1 MSEEKLDTQEVDT
14 AAADSENEFS
24 QAADTV
30 PTPSPESVIADEP
43 EENPFEQGKEKTFDE
58 NVEIID
64 YDIDDEITVNDFNKN
79 DRKPVKK
86 EAEFDLKAEII
97 SWIKMIVAA
106 VVIAFVIVE
115 FIIINAT
122 VPTGSMEQTIL
133 PGDRILGS
141 RLTYLF
147 HEPERGDIVVFKY
160 QFEENTD
167 YVKRIIGLPGET
179 VCITNGEVTIYEGDK
194 LIETLDE
201 DYINGEWTWKNDG
214 YTFTIPE
221 GRYLVLGD
229 NRNNSKDAR
238 WWYDE
243 LYLTGQCSENEVYIT
258 EDQILGKIYFRYWSQ
273 QTDSFL
279 DKFKNLNK

>member
-1 MSEEKLDTQEVDT
+1 MSKENLDSIITDEQEENAFEK
-14 AAADSENEFS
+14 ENEK
-24 QAADTV
+24 A
-30 PTPSPESVIADEP
+30 
-43 EENPFEQGKEKTFDE
+43 FDD
-58 NVEIID
+58 NVEMID
-64 YDIDDEITVNDFNKN
+64 YDIDDKITVNDFDDNET
-79 DRKPVKK
+79 PVVTQK
-86 EAEFDLKAEII
+86 EPFDLKAEIF
-97 SWIKMIVAA
+97 SWIKMFVAA
-106 VVIAFVIVE
+106 AIIAIVLVE

-122 VPTGSMEQTIL
+122 VPTGSMEKTIL

-179 VCITNGEVTIYEGDK
+179 VTIQDGKISIYKGEEF
-194 LIETLDE
+194 IETLNE
-201 DYINGEWTWKNDG
+201 DYINGEWTWKNG
-214 YTFTIPE
+214 PYTFTVPE

-243 LYLTGQCSENEVYIT
+243 IYLNGECEEKDIYVS
-258 EDQILGKIYFRYWSQ
+258 EDQILGKVYFRYWSQ
-273 QTDSFL
+273 QVTSFT

>member
-1 MSEEKLDTQEVDT
+1 MSKENLDSIIT
-14 AAADSENEFS
+14 
-24 QAADTV
+24 
-30 PTPSPESVIADEP
+30 DEQ
-43 EENPFEQGKEKTFDE
+43 EENPFEKGKEKSFDD
-58 NVEIID
+58 NVEMID
-64 YDIDDEITVNDFNKN
+64 YDIDDKITVNDFGDNET
-79 DRKPVKK
+79 PTVTQK
-86 EAEFDLKAEII
+86 EPFDLKGEIF
-97 SWIKMIVAA
+97 SWIKMFVAA
-106 VVIAFVIVE
+106 AIIAIVLVE

-122 VPTGSMEQTIL
+122 VPTGSMEKTIL

-179 VCITNGEVTIYEGDK
+179 VTIQDGKISIYKGEEF
-194 LIETLDE
+194 IETLDE
-201 DYINGEWTWKNDG
+201 DYINGEWTWKNG
-214 YTFTIPE
+214 PYTFTVPE

-243 LYLTGQCSENEVYIT
+243 IYLNGECEEKDIYVS

-273 QTDSFL
+273 QVTSFT